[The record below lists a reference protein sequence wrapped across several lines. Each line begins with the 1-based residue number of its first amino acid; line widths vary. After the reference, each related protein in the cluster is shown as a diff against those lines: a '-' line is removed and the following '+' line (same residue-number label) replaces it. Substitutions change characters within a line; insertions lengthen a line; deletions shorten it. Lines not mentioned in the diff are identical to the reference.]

1 MGARSGLGG
10 SLAGWGAGRAHKAT
24 ARGFWRSGARQQAYN
39 FVTVN
44 PPSGGAAPRHY
55 LSYTPHKTALS
66 SGRRVFWPIH
76 DTIWQQFDDYGG
88 LSCLDVTD
96 ETFDE
101 MNRDL
106 RSLGFH
112 GHKAAYELR

>member
-1 MGARSGLGG
+1 M
-10 SLAGWGAGRAHKAT
+10 
-24 ARGFWRSGARQQAYN
+24 
-39 FVTVN
+39 TVN
-44 PPSGGAAPRHY
+44 PPSGGGAPRHY
-55 LSYTPHKTALS
+55 LSYTPHKIALS

>member
-1 MGARSGLGG
+1 M
-10 SLAGWGAGRAHKAT
+10 
-24 ARGFWRSGARQQAYN
+24 
-39 FVTVN
+39 
-44 PPSGGAAPRHY
+44 
-55 LSYTPHKTALS
+55 
-66 SGRRVFWPIH
+66 FWPIH